1 MPWVFSHLRGLDS
14 WDKQPPPSPPP
25 PPPPVRGKVREG
37 SGRFGKVAREGYH
50 PYHLCQGYHPYHLC
64 QGWCSTRSLV
74 RGRPVRGCREL
85 GPAELPL
92 RRDLPFRQIQGR
104 QGMTTLLLYRD
115 DLAPGRCETPGC
127 DHAHDDELV
136 LNARCH
142 PRAGVEV
149 TYHKAAGIAELRCK
163 RCGKDIAALQV
174 ASRADP
180 RAGYGFEETQ
190 RR

>member
-92 RRDLPFRQIQGR
+92 RRDLPFRQIQREAGN
-104 QGMTTLLLYRD
+104 D
-115 DLAPGRCETPGC
+115 DVVALPGRFG
-127 DHAHDDELV
+127 
-136 LNARCH
+136 ARAV
-142 PRAGVEV
+142 PDAGLYARRRGAGNERAVPPTGWRGGRVPQ
-149 TYHKAAGIAELRCK
+149 GDGNR
-163 RCGKDIAALQV
+163 GAALQTM
-174 ASRADP
+174 R
-180 RAGYGFEETQ
+180 
-190 RR
+190 